1 MNTSDLKLSIIRQ
14 VDTLDDNILKEVSD
28 YIQSKINI
36 SNASVLDNLSIEQK
50 NAIYQAQQSLKD
62 GLGIPHDIIKTKY
75 KMKYGIS

>member
-1 MNTSDLKLSIIRQ
+1 MNTSDLKLSIIWQ
-14 VDTLDDNILKEVSD
+14 VDTLDDDMFKELSN

-62 GLGIPHDIIKTKY
+62 GLGIPNDIIKTKY
-75 KMKYGIS
+75 KLKYGLS